1 MLKAVYP
8 GSFDPITNGHL
19 DIIERCVSFV
29 DELVVAVLD
38 NPSKKSLFTVEER
51 IKHITE
57 ATAHIPGVSVK
68 SFHGLLVD
76 FCRLEK
82 AKLVIRGLRAVTDF
96 EYEFNMA
103 LANRKLDPKI
113 ETIFVS
119 ASANYMFVSSS
130 GIKEIAMFGGCVE
143 DMVPENVKHCLYE
156 KFKNR
161 EEETNGFHN

>member
-8 GSFDPITNGHL
+8 GSFDPVTNGHL
-19 DIIERCVSFV
+19 DIIERCAGFV

-38 NPSKKSLFTVEER
+38 NPSKSSLFTADERVEH
-51 IKHITE
+51 IKKE
-57 ATAHIPGVSVK
+57 TAHLPNVSVR

-82 AKLVIRGLRAVTDF
+82 ARLVIRGLRAVTDF
-96 EYEFNMA
+96 EYEFKMA
-103 LANRKLDPKI
+103 LANRKLDKDI

-119 ASANYMFVSSS
+119 SSANYMFVSSS
-130 GIKEIAMFGGCVE
+130 SIKEIAMFGGCVE
-143 DMVPENVKHCLYE
+143 DMVPENVKNCLYE

-161 EEETNGFHN
+161 EENIHGFNN

>member
-8 GSFDPITNGHL
+8 GSFDPVTNGHL
-19 DIIERCVSFV
+19 DIIKRCSGFV

-38 NPSKKSLFTVEER
+38 NPAKKSLFTVEER
-51 IKHITE
+51 VKHIKDATE
-57 ATAHIPGVSVK
+57 MLSGVSVK

-76 FCRLEK
+76 FCKQEN

-96 EYEFNMA
+96 EYEFKMA
-103 LANRKLDPKI
+103 LANRKLDDNI

-119 ASANYMFVSSS
+119 SSAGYMFVSSS
-130 GIKEIAMFGGCVE
+130 SIKEIAMFGGAVE
-143 DMVPENVKHCLYE
+143 DMVPENVRDCLYE

-161 EEETNGFHN
+161 EESIHGFNN